1 MGMDR
6 IGRRSEY
13 LFMVAECGS
22 VRSAAERLGI
32 NPSVVSRQL
41 RELERDVGMPIME
54 RNGRYLS
61 LTEAGR
67 TVVDNHM
74 VRRQLDRELEHS
86 LERLRH
92 RQAGKVVVAVGEGF
106 VDSLVDSVL
115 RRVAAQYPDVFIELL
130 SGIYY
135 PREPHEM
142 VLADEVDIA
151 ITYGPEVDP
160 RLVRHTFSRG
170 PLCALMSPHHPLSS
184 HDRLS
189 LKELSSQ
196 KLIFLPPGSGSQM
209 FLESLFRSE
218 QLMATPAYRCNLHST
233 ARRMA
238 IAGIGI
244 TFMTRMAAGQ
254 DIETGKLRAIPV
266 DHPLAHETCGN
277 LIRRAGRRMSPA
289 ADYLWKLMTSM
300 R

>member
-1 MGMDR
+1 MGLDR

-22 VRSAAERLGI
+22 VRAAAEHMGI

-74 VRRQLDRELEHS
+74 MRRQLDKELEHS
-86 LERLRH
+86 LARLRH
-92 RQAGKVVVAVGEGF
+92 RRAGKVVVAVGEGF
-106 VDSLVDSVL
+106 VESLVDSVL
-115 RRVAAQYPDVFIELL
+115 TRVAAQYPEVFIELL

-151 ITYGPEVDP
+151 ITYGPETDP

-170 PLCALMSPHHPLSS
+170 PLCALMSPRYPLASQS
-184 HDRLS
+184 CVSLEALS
-189 LKELSSQ
+189 TQ

-209 FLESLFRSE
+209 FVESLFRSE
-218 QLMATPAYRCNLHST
+218 QLIVTPAYRCNLHST

-244 TFMTRMAAGQ
+244 AFMTEMAAGQ
-254 DIETGKLRAIPV
+254 DVETGKLRALPV
-266 DHPLAHETCGN
+266 DHPAAQDTCGN
-277 LIRRAGRRMSPA
+277 LIRRAGRRLSPP